1 MLTLVLR
8 CQPTAN
14 VGLPTVTGQANDSCP
29 NLSAPDGRRGVGR
42 RRVCCWNV
50 CLERG
55 GVKPFPS
62 AQAEATEEATVRISA
77 KRLADGR
84 TELGLQIKQEG
95 EWSAERLKPT
105 GRFIP
110 TNAQVD
116 REYRSG
122 PLELESGHVVRIAA
136 QLLESG
142 QIEVG
147 LREVVDGELGERL
160 PLGNRLFPRSPTVG
174 VWHNTLQ
181 LVLADPNPPE
191 LPPGYTPLVGASGWV
206 SESIDYSSSYDEN
219 GVQTR
224 VVSRVA
230 SENAPDGALFL
241 TQACWNSNIHRLQI
255 DGLPGPAGA
264 MLVMTDEIDGTST
277 AERQLVEVEV
287 ALGDGDEET
296 QFWQLIGPT
305 ERPTASAE
313 AYAPDLLEAMREAA
327 SLTVTLVGSGLPSA
341 TFDLTGMFDTP
352 VQGNI
357 DECGN
362 YADPAW
368 TPVTEEQSG
377 TTEAGATYSVRYPE
391 WSDGERFT
399 QISVL
404 GSERTSDSDGP
415 SVDLWVYC
423 WPGGDRDAYINQLPI
438 AVGTHTVRSRV
449 DDSEWAEQE
458 LTLRDQ
464 GNERS
469 SFTVV
474 EDYEALRN
482 GSTLEVEILSDPIW
496 QGSFDLAALFSTPVQ
511 TNIDNCGVPVW
522 PEPEPTYV
530 PLVNVD
536 GSVSDSLAYR
546 AYQAGDGVYSEVTNS
561 VAVESAPRGS
571 IEFVNLCSP
580 WGGWHVTLGHFDLTD
595 AGSLDVTL
603 EIEGLSLPAEPWRVS
618 TTTFAAT
625 GTQLSEV
632 VAPDNGRLVSSL
644 RGASSLTVTIDGSGL
659 PPVTFDLTGMF
670 DTPIQENIDE
680 CGNYV
685 PGETRELTSTGTYVP
700 LVNVNGQ
707 VSETISYS
715 ARERDDR
722 VHTQVA
728 NTVAVDSAHRG
739 EVELS
744 IRCLGGT
751 TLWTYIGW
759 FDVTDADSLAV
770 TLEVDGVALPA
781 ETWSELTTAGSD
793 GVPVASAVQSRNPNE
808 FITRI
813 RGASSLTV
821 TIDGSGL
828 PPVTFDVTGM
838 FDTPVQE
845 NIDECGNYVPGETR
859 ELTSTGTYVP
869 LVNVNGQVSESI
881 WYYLNQWDD
890 QITSTVTSISDT
902 VGYEDV
908 PVGLAYS
915 CSQGERTILSFERF
929 SPLEPGEYDVTFS
942 LDGSA
947 AEAATWTSE
956 PVGFD
961 FSTGEIL
968 NSQVLARDLSLLI
981 ARLRG
986 ASSLTIEIPATGLG
1000 PITFDLTGMFD
1011 TPIQENIDEC
1021 GNYKPGETRELEDG

>member
-1 MLTLVLR
+1 MTLAPTFLRLTAVAALVVAALVAG
-8 CQPTAN
+8 TS
-14 VGLPTVTGQANDSCP
+14 V
-29 NLSAPDGRRGVGR
+29 
-42 RRVCCWNV
+42 WNGG
-50 CLERG
+50 G

-160 PLGNRLFPRSPTVG
+160 PLGNRLFPRSPAVG
-174 VWHNTLQ
+174 VWHNSSQ

-264 MLVMTDEIDGTST
+264 MLVMTGEIDGTST

-287 ALGDGDEET
+287 AIDDGDEET

-305 ERPTASAE
+305 ERPTASAG
-313 AYAPDLLEAMREAA
+313 ALAPDLLEAMREAA
-327 SLTVTLVGSGLPSA
+327 SLTVTLVGSGLPAA
-341 TFDLTGMFDTP
+341 TFDLRGMFDTP

-377 TTEAGATYSVRYPE
+377 TTEAGATYSISYPE
-391 WSDGERFT
+391 WTDGERYT
-399 QISVL
+399 WISVL
-404 GSERTSDSDGP
+404 ASEQTSDSDGP
-415 SVDLWVYC
+415 FVDLDVYC
-423 WPGGDRDAYINQLPI
+423 WPSGARRADINQLPI

-449 DDSEWAEQE
+449 DDGEWAEQE
-458 LTLRDQ
+458 LTFNAH

-469 SFTVV
+469 WFTVA
-474 EDYEALRN
+474 EDYEALRT
-482 GSTLEVEILSDPIW
+482 GSTLEVEILSDPVW
-496 QGSFDLAALFSTPVQ
+496 RGSFDLSALFDTPVQ

-522 PEPEPTYV
+522 PKPLATYV

-536 GSVSDSLAYR
+536 G
-546 AYQAGDGVYSEVTNS
+546 QA
-561 VAVESAPRGS
+561 
-571 IEFVNLCSP
+571 
-580 WGGWHVTLGHFDLTD
+580 
-595 AGSLDVTL
+595 
-603 EIEGLSLPAEPWRVS
+603 
-618 TTTFAAT
+618 
-625 GTQLSEV
+625 
-632 VAPDNGRLVSSL
+632 
-644 RGASSLTVTIDGSGL
+644 
-659 PPVTFDLTGMF
+659 
-670 DTPIQENIDE
+670 
-680 CGNYV
+680 
-685 PGETRELTSTGTYVP
+685 
-700 LVNVNGQ
+700 
-707 VSETISYS
+707 SETISYS
-715 ARERDDR
+715 ARERDDG
-722 VHTQVA
+722 VHTWVA

-770 TLEVDGVALPA
+770 TLEVDGVVLPQ
-781 ETWSELTTAGSD
+781 ESWSELTSVDSD
-793 GVPVASAVQSRNPNE
+793 GVPSASAVETPEPAE
-808 FITRI
+808 FIARL

-828 PPVTFDVTGM
+828 PPVTFD
-838 FDTPVQE
+838 
-845 NIDECGNYVPGETR
+845 
-859 ELTSTGTYVP
+859 
-869 LVNVNGQVSESI
+869 
-881 WYYLNQWDD
+881 
-890 QITSTVTSISDT
+890 
-902 VGYEDV
+902 
-908 PVGLAYS
+908 
-915 CSQGERTILSFERF
+915 
-929 SPLEPGEYDVTFS
+929 
-942 LDGSA
+942 
-947 AEAATWTSE
+947 
-956 PVGFD
+956 
-961 FSTGEIL
+961 
-968 NSQVLARDLSLLI
+968 
-981 ARLRG
+981 
-986 ASSLTIEIPATGLG
+986 
-1000 PITFDLTGMFD
+1000 LTGMFD

-1021 GNYKPGETRELEDG
+1021 GN